1 VFAKTFW
8 GTVLIGVAIAISS
21 VGAPTAFAQGPSR
34 PAENQLI
41 TLESDTTPVVTVL
54 EILAER
60 TGLNIVTSPEV
71 QGRDISIRLKN
82 TPFSEALN
90 LVVRAAGLG
99 YERVGNSILVTDP
112 RNLETETGLT
122 TRVFTLEYANSAE
135 VTAALDIFSENI
147 RSYVSGNRII
157 VKAPQSV
164 IEEIDG
170 IIREIDL
177 KPAQVMFEARLVEV
191 NTSALKELGVDW
203 ERITNWTTILVE
215 GKPPGSI
222 GGGEGGEGITQPGVS
237 DTDQLPDQLGYFK
250 VGSGDAIYRQAAA
263 VEVAIDLLITE
274 GNARLLADS
283 KITTMDNQP
292 AEIFIGET
300 VPVVISTVESG
311 QSAGTFSS
319 TSLEYIETGVK
330 LNIIPR
336 ISSEGFI
343 TTVVS
348 PEVSN
353 IVAFVGANND
363 LPATSTRRATSVV
376 RVRDGQKFYLGGLL
390 NESEIETV
398 KKVPILGD
406 IPLIRYL
413 FRHYRT
419 EVKQTDLLIEIT
431 PTIVHDQG

>member
-8 GTVLIGVAIAISS
+8 GAVLIGVAIAISS

-237 DTDQLPDQLGYFK
+237 
-250 VGSGDAIYRQAAA
+250 AAA